1 MRLPLTRLRS
11 SYLVIAA
18 AIALVVVAVAF
29 TFRTTTPE
37 RSSEQRTVE
46 TTKDRAAVSAMPK
59 ALGRR
64 HCERECAAVRKGYIY
79 RAEQELQGVRGPYL
93 EPEVCTCF

>member
-11 SYLVIAA
+11 FHLLIAA
-18 AIALVVVAVAF
+18 AIVLLALAMAV
-29 TFRTTTPE
+29 TFRTSSPE
-37 RSSEQRTVE
+37 RASEVRNIE
-46 TTKDRAAVSAMPK
+46 TTKDRAVSAMPK

-64 HCERECAAVRKGYIY
+64 HCEHKCAAVRKGYIY